1 MRTARTYLLA
11 SALVAAS
18 GMRAQHTPLTS
29 QYLFNG
35 LLINPAY
42 AGSRDALTAS
52 LTYRHQWVGFD
63 GAPVTQTLSVHTP
76 VKGSRV
82 ALGLLLT
89 NDQIGV
95 SHETGLY
102 TNYAYRIPFR
112 KGKLQLG
119 LGAGVS
125 MLQAQW
131 TDVAIQDRT
140 DAQFAANSRGVLR
153 PNFSAGAYYY
163 TKTFFVG
170 ASMPFFLSHTF
181 DPARNSWIVTNNTAQ
196 YQPMITAGYLVTLE
210 HDLKLKPSTL
220 LRYNVGSGLQA
231 DLNVNLIIKDKVWVG
246 GSYRTNDAV
255 VAMFEVQPV
264 QQWRFG
270 YSYDLGI
277 SRMAAY
283 HRGTHEVM
291 LQYEFGYRIRVR
303 DPRYF

>member
-1 MRTARTYLLA
+1 MRTLRIAVIIAVCSMAGSVY
-11 SALVAAS
+11 
-18 GMRAQHTPLTS
+18 AQHTPLTS

-42 AGSRDALTAS
+42 AGSRDALTAT

-63 GAPVTQTLSVHTP
+63 GAPVTQTMSVHAP
-76 VKGSRV
+76 VKDSHV
-82 ALGLLLT
+82 ALGLLVT
-89 NDQIGV
+89 NDRIGV
-95 SHETGLY
+95 SHETGIH

-112 KGKLQLG
+112 KGKLQFG
-119 LGAGVS
+119 LGAGLS

-131 TDVAIQDRT
+131 TDVAIQDRS
-140 DAQFAANSRGVLR
+140 DAQFAANSRSTLR

-170 ASMPFFLSHTF
+170 ASMPFFLTHTF
-181 DPARNSWIVTNNTAQ
+181 DPTRNNWVVTNNVAQ
-196 YQPMITAGYLVTLE
+196 YQPMITAGYLVKLDN
-210 HDLKLKPSTL
+210 DLKLKPSTL
-220 LRYNVGSGLQA
+220 LRYNQGSGVQA
-231 DLNVNLIIKDKVWVG
+231 DLSMNLIIKDKLWVG
-246 GSYRTNDAV
+246 GSFRTNDAV
-255 VAMFEVQPV
+255 VAMLEVLPV

-270 YSYDLGI
+270 YAYDIGI

-291 LQYEFGYRIRVR
+291 LQYEFGYHVRVR